1 MMMKSGLIACV
12 AMGVA
17 AAGGMGQSVA
27 EQELE
32 RSQDRGIEA
41 RLEGARTGA
50 PLVHQGGLDGL
61 PTAVERAVAKSDA
74 RTGVEEG
81 QRGGVS
87 WSRVAHRVG
96 GALIGGWVG
105 YVGAQVIQ
113 SDWAKAENGD
123 FRGQRSLWALVGAA
137 AGIVGSHAIGE
148 TVAPV
153 MVPDRL
159 DRFAREQREITTE
172 ELREAGNQS
181 AYDVVQRLRPRWL
194 VTRGTNS
201 LSETPRGWGAGRQVV
216 IVPGNDKIKVY
227 LDDVR
232 LGGVAE
238 MRKIAS
244 DGLTSIRFLNPRD
257 ATLRYGT
264 GHTHGAILLSAGV
277 PAP

>member
-12 AMGVA
+12 AIGVA

-50 PLVHQGGLDGL
+50 PLVHQEGLGALPSSAGGEVGE
-61 PTAVERAVAKSDA
+61 AAAGASAEGSHRSGMSWA
-74 RTGVEEG
+74 RL
-81 QRGGVS
+81 
-87 WSRVAHRVG
+87 AHRVG
-96 GALIGGWVG
+96 GALVGSWLG
-105 YVGAQVIQ
+105 YVGAQVVQ
-113 SDWAKAENGD
+113 SDWGKEENGD
-123 FRGQRSLWALVGAA
+123 FRSQRSMWAVVGAL
-137 AGIVGSHAIGE
+137 AGVVGSHVVGRTE
-148 TVAPV
+148 APV

-159 DRFAREQREITTE
+159 DHFAREQREITTE
-172 ELREAGNQS
+172 ELREAGNQT

-194 VTRGTNS
+194 VTRGTHS
-201 LSETPRGWGAGRQVV
+201 LSEAPRGWGAGRQVV
-216 IVPGNDKIKVY
+216 IIPGNDKIKVY
-227 LDDVR
+227 LDAVR

-238 MRKIAS
+238 MRKVAS

-264 GHTHGAILLSAGV
+264 GHTHGAILLSAV
-277 PAP
+277 VAAP

>member
-1 MMMKSGLIACV
+1 MTKSSGLMACV
-12 AMGVA
+12 VVA
-17 AAGGMGQSVA
+17 LAATGGAGQSA
-27 EQELE
+27 LELDLE
-32 RSQDRGIEA
+32 RGQEWVQERGSERGLEA
-41 RLEGARTGA
+41 VTAEAATLSARAESRGE
-50 PLVHQGGLDGL
+50 DG
-61 PTAVERAVAKSDA
+61 S
-74 RTGVEEG
+74 
-81 QRGGVS
+81 GVS
-87 WSRVAHRVG
+87 WSTVAHRVG
-96 GALIGGWVG
+96 GALVGGWVG
-105 YVGAQVIQ
+105 YVGAQVVQ
-113 SDWAKAENGD
+113 SDWAKESNGS
-123 FRGQRSLWALVGAA
+123 FRGQRSVWAVAGAL
-137 AGIVGSHAIGE
+137 AGVVGSHVVGK

-159 DRFAREQREITTE
+159 DHYAREQREITTE
-172 ELREAGNQS
+172 ELREAGNAS
-181 AYDVVQRLRPRWL
+181 AYEVVQRLRPRWL

-257 ATLRYGT
+257 ATYRYGT
-264 GHTHGAILLSAGV
+264 GHTHGAILLSAVV